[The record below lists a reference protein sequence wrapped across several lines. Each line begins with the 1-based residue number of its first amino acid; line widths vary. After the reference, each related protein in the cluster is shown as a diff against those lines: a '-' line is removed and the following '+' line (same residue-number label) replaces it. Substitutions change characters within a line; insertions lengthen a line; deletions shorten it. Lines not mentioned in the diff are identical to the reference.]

1 MIVAS
6 HQKGWKIINQRSH
19 GLLAAMLA
27 YQYDIDLP
35 NDIIVPA
42 LIAIAEHD
50 DGIAETSETV
60 NLTEAGAPR
69 HFLVG
74 DENKKADLKQ
84 YANVME
90 IASSKCQL
98 NALLTSMH
106 IDFILGDE
114 SLAKDKQVESFLK
127 QQEKDRKE
135 MLKHLDIDNKYAD
148 RLYRFVEWCD
158 AFSLLI
164 CMDKIQ
170 PEGRK
175 MEISKSPD
183 GDMNQTYYKADKEIT
198 VEPWVFKND
207 KFKVFYEYKIIEQLK
222 FKSVQEFDHICK
234 NTPVQQEEFVL
245 NK

>member
-19 GLLAAMLA
+19 GLLAAMIA
-27 YQYDIDLP
+27 YQYNIDLP
-35 NDIIVPA
+35 NDILVPT

-50 DGIAETSETV
+50 DGVAETQQNK

-69 HFLVG
+69 HFLV
-74 DENKKADLKQ
+74 EAETSKIDLKQ
-84 YANVME
+84 YLNVME
-90 IASSKCQL
+90 IATSKCQL

-106 IDFILGDE
+106 LNFIVGD
-114 SLAKDKQVESFLK
+114 LRNDDDKKITDFLK
-127 QQEKDRKE
+127 EQQKIRKDI
-135 MLKHLDIDNKYAD
+135 LKRLQIDKKYAE
-148 RLYRFVEWCD
+148 RLYRYVEWCD

-170 PEGRK
+170 LQGRK

-183 GDMNQTYYKADKEIT
+183 GDMNQTYYKDDKVIT

-207 KFKVFYEYKIIEQLK
+207 SFPVFYEYKIVEQLE
-222 FKSVQEFDHICK
+222 FNSVQEFNKICE
-234 NTPVQQEEFVL
+234 NTPVQREDFIIS
-245 NK
+245 K

>member
-35 NDIIVPA
+35 NEIMVPT

-50 DGIAETSETV
+50 DGVAETIQNK

-69 HFLVG
+69 HFKVG
-74 DENKKADLKQ
+74 DESKKIDLKQ
-84 YANVME
+84 QLNVME
-90 IASSKCQL
+90 IATSKSQL
-98 NALLTSMH
+98 NALLTSLH
-106 IDFILGDE
+106 INFIFGGKSDVE
-114 SLAKDKQVESFLK
+114 DKKLDVFLK
-127 QQEKDRKE
+127 EQEKNRKDI
-135 MLKHLDIDNKYAD
+135 LKHLNIDKKYAE

-183 GDMNQTYYKADKEIT
+183 GDMNQTFYTAEKVIM

-207 KFKVFYEYKIIEQLK
+207 TFKVFYEYKIVEQLK
-222 FKSVQEFDHICK
+222 FDSIQEFNEICK
-234 NTPVQQEEFVL
+234 RTLVQREEFIFL
-245 NK
+245 K

>member
-35 NDIIVPA
+35 NEIMVPT

-50 DGIAETSETV
+50 DGVAETLINK

-69 HFLVG
+69 HFTVA
-74 DENKKADLKQ
+74 DESKKTDLKQ
-84 YANVME
+84 QLNVME
-90 IASSKCQL
+90 IATSKSQL
-98 NALLTSMH
+98 NALLTSLH
-106 IDFILGDE
+106 LNFIFGDKSDVEDKKLG
-114 SLAKDKQVESFLK
+114 AFLK
-127 QQEKDRKE
+127 EQGKNRKDI
-135 MLKHLDIDNKYAD
+135 LKHLNIDKKYAD

-183 GDMNQTYYKADKEIT
+183 GDMNQTFYTAEKVIT
-198 VEPWVFKND
+198 VDPWVFKND
-207 KFKVFYEYKIIEQLK
+207 TFKVFYEYKIVEQLK
-222 FKSVQEFDHICK
+222 FNSIREFNEICK
-234 NTPVQQEEFVL
+234 TTLVQREEFIFL
-245 NK
+245 K